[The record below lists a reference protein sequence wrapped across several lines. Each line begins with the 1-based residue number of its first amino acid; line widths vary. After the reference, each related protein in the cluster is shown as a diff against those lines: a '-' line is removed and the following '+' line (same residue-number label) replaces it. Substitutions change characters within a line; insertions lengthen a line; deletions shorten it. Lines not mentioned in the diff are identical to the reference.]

1 MLPQNS
7 KFFYLLLLSGLVIIF
22 SFSYNIYKELSGS
35 ASCNEST
42 NFIDGLGGPIE
53 LIDQNESFFSLED
66 QDARLSLVYFG
77 YSYCPDI
84 CPFDL
89 ERNAYVKDIMNEEQ
103 LDINLIFIT
112 LDPSRDTAARLKDFS
127 EYIHDSMISLTGSN
141 DEIDSL
147 KKEYGVFG
155 KSNKIDNEDQSYLVD
170 HSTFSYLVNKNGRV
184 LTFFNRRETPEKCL
198 KKLNVFIRI

>member
-1 MLPQNS
+1 MLPHNS
-7 KFFYLLLLSGLVIIF
+7 KFFYLLILSGLVIIF

-42 NFIDGLGGPIE
+42 NFIGGLGGPIE

-66 QDARLSLVYFG
+66 QDTRLSLVYFG

-84 CPFDL
+84 CPYDL
-89 ERNAYVKDIMNEEQ
+89 ERNAYVKDIMDEEQ

-112 LDPSRDTAARLKDFS
+112 LDPSRDTADRLKDFS
-127 EYIHDSMISLTGSN
+127 EYIHDSMIALTGSN

-155 KSNKIDNEDQSYLVD
+155 KSNKIDKEDQSYLVD
-170 HSTFSYLVNKNGRV
+170 HSTFSYLVNKDGRV
-184 LTFFNRRETPEKCL
+184 LTFFNRRETPEKMSEKIKC
-198 KKLNVFIRI
+198 FY

>member
-35 ASCNEST
+35 ESCNEST
-42 NFIDGLGGPIE
+42 NFIDELGGPIE

-66 QDARLSLVYFG
+66 QDTRLSLVYFG

-84 CPFDL
+84 CPYDL
-89 ERNAYVKDIMNEEQ
+89 ERNAYVKDIMDEEQ

-112 LDPSRDTAARLKDFS
+112 LDPSRDTADRLKDFS
-127 EYIHDSMISLTGSN
+127 EYIHDSMIALTGSN
-141 DEIDSL
+141 DAIEAL

-170 HSTFSYLVNKNGRV
+170 HSTFSYLVNKDGRV
-184 LTFFNRRETPEKCL
+184 LTFFNRRETPEKMSEKIKC
-198 KKLNVFIRI
+198 FY

>member
-7 KFFYLLLLSGLVIIF
+7 KFSYLLLLSGLVIIF
-22 SFSYNIYKELSGS
+22 SFSYNIYKEFSGS

-66 QDARLSLVYFG
+66 LDTRLSLVYFG

-84 CPFDL
+84 CPYDL
-89 ERNAYVKDIMNEEQ
+89 ERNAFVKDIMDEEQ

-112 LDPSRDTAARLKDFS
+112 LDPSRDTADRLKDFS
-127 EYIHDSMISLTGSN
+127 EFIHDSMIALTGSK

-155 KSNKIDNEDQSYLVD
+155 RSNKIDNEDQSYLVD
-170 HSTFSYLVNKNGRV
+170 HSTLSYLINKDGRV
-184 LTFFNRRETPEKCL
+184 LTFFNRRETPEKMSEKIEC
-198 KKLNVFIRI
+198 FY

>member
-35 ASCNEST
+35 ASCNKTT

-53 LIDQNESFFSLED
+53 LIDQNESLFSLEE

-84 CPFDL
+84 CPYDL
-89 ERNAYVKDIMNEEQ
+89 ERNAYVKDIMDEKQ

-112 LDPSRDTAARLKDFS
+112 LDPSRDTADRLKDFS
-127 EYIHDSMISLTGSN
+127 GYIHDSMIALTGSN
-141 DEIDSL
+141 DEIKAL
-147 KKEYGVFG
+147 KKAYGVFG
-155 KSNKIDNEDQSYLVD
+155 KSNKIDNEDRSYLVD
-170 HSTFSYLVNKNGRV
+170 HSTFSYLVNRDGRV
-184 LTFFNRRETPEKCL
+184 LTFFNRREPPEKISEKIKCYL
-198 KKLNVFIRI
+198 